1 MSILRIYRGQALQ
14 NALSEIVAPIEV
26 TYSAIDTPEADTL
39 NALDELAALTPYL
52 SVTTHGEQAGAAD
65 RVVVRGLRGGEM
77 VFAGAPIGTEL
88 AALVSAIV
96 VAGRGDSGLSVQSRQ
111 VLANLSS
118 PVHLQVFTT
127 PT

>member
-14 NALSEIVAPIEV
+14 NALSEIVAPVEV
-26 TYSAIDTPEADTL
+26 TYWAIDTPEADTL
-39 NALDELAALTPYL
+39 NALDELAALTSYL
-52 SVTTHGEQAGAAD
+52 SVTIHSGQPGQAD
-65 RVVVRGLRGGEM
+65 RVVVQGQRGGEM

-96 VAGRGDSGLSVQSRQ
+96 VAGRGDSGLSMPVRER
-111 VLANLSS
+111 LAGLDR
-118 PVHLQVFTT
+118 PVHLEVFTT